1 MTGGG
6 ITWNRGEIGPC
17 RFWYFTLP
25 VNLVAGVRVFKSS
38 CETFMS
44 EFMTARPEKLK
55 GCHPCPVAAAPLLD
69 VGRTPWDPVG
79 RLRKFSFNCPLK
91 FFEIAGFIPEL

>member
-6 ITWNRGEIGPC
+6 ITWNHGEIGPC
-17 RFWYFTLP
+17 RFGYFTLP

-69 VGRTPWDPVG
+69 VGRTPWDAASVF
-79 RLRKFSFNCPLK
+79 REFSFNCSLK
-91 FFEIAGFIPEL
+91 FRKIVEFVLEL